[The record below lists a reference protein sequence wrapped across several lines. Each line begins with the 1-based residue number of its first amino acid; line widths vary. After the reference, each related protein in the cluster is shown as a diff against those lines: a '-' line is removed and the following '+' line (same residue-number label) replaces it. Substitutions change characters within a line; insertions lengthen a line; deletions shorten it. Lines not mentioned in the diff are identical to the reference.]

1 MREPI
6 TLAEKADYY
15 AATLSK
21 AIADLETLERNRDAA
36 EGRNG
41 ATFTEGPVGLWCA
54 RDAVR
59 CQYRFIDKMRKEY
72 ETHRLLLD
80 LIEGRIK

>member
-15 AATLSK
+15 AATLSQ
-21 AIADLETLERNRDAA
+21 AIANLETLKRNCDAA

-41 ATFTEGPVGLWCA
+41 ATFYQGPVSLWCA
-54 RDAVR
+54 REALR
-59 CQYRFIDKMRKEY
+59 SQYRFIDKMRKEY